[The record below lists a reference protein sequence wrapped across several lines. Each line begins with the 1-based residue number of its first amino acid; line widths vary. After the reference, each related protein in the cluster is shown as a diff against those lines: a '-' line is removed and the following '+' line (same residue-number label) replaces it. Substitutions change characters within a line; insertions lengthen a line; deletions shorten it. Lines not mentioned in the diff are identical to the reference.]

1 MLFFRKRDQNNLKK
15 GKMVLTY
22 RAIPQISPKYP
33 LIKFKKLNSKQRKSK
48 KKTYL
53 CQNSF
58 SERRVSRFSPCC
70 FVAVI
75 KKECIAGIT
84 VEAAFA
90 LPLFLFFCIQ
100 MISVLNMFH
109 LHSSIEAAL
118 HQEVCKAS
126 VETYVYSRISSEESD
141 PENLL
146 KTFLIREKVIN
157 RIGKEYLDHSL
168 IKGGSQGIQLMY
180 VQSDTCQDVVD
191 VALCYRVRP
200 AVDLLGFSGFS
211 MANRCQMKAWT
222 GYCIQEELVN
232 GGTDEEYVYVT
243 ETGTVY
249 HRDRGCSHL
258 QLSIRSVDMTDVAGL
273 RNEGGGKYYPCES
286 CGHDGGETVYITD
299 QGDRYHSS
307 LGCSG
312 LKRTI
317 YTIPLSQVGGR
328 KPCSRCAGT

>member
-15 GKMVLTY
+15 GKMVLTC
-22 RAIPQISPKYP
+22 RAIPQISPEYP
-33 LIKFKKLNSKQRKSK
+33 LIKIKKLNSKQRKSK
-48 KKTYL
+48 KKTNL
-53 CQNSF
+53 CLNSF
-58 SERRVSRFSPCC
+58 FGRRVSRFSSCC
-70 FVAVI
+70 FVSVT
-75 KKECIAGIT
+75 KKEMTASIT
-84 VEAAFA
+84 VEASFA

-100 MISVLNMFH
+100 MISILNLLH

-126 VETYVYSRISSEESD
+126 VEAYAYERIV
-141 PENLL
+141 PGENCLEDLL
-146 KTFLIREKVIN
+146 QNLWIKEKVID
-157 RIGKEYLDHSL
+157 RVGKEYLDHSL
-168 IKGGSQGIQLMY
+168 IQGGSRGVQIAYL
-180 VQSDTCQDVVD
+180 QSDSCQDVVD

-200 AVDLLGFSGFS
+200 AVDLLGFSGFT
-211 MANRCQMKAWT
+211 MVNRCRMKAWT
-222 GYCIQEELVN
+222 GYCMQEETLS
-232 GGTDEEYVYVT
+232 GEDEEEYVYVT

-258 QLSIRSVDMTDVAGL
+258 QLSIRSVDMTDVAVL
-273 RNEGGGKYYPCES
+273 RNESGGKYYPCEN
-286 CGHDGGETVYITD
+286 CGQDGGESVYITD

-328 KPCSRCAGT
+328 KPCSRCAGS

>member
-22 RAIPQISPKYP
+22 RAIPQICPKYP

-48 KKTYL
+48 KKTNL
-53 CQNSF
+53 CLNSF
-58 SERRVSRFSPCC
+58 FGRRVSRFSSYC
-70 FVAVI
+70 FVPVI
-75 KKECIAGIT
+75 KKECAAGIT
-84 VEAAFA
+84 VETSFA

-100 MISVLNMFH
+100 MISVLNLFH

-118 HQEVCKAS
+118 HQEVCRAS
-126 VETYVYSRISSEESD
+126 VEAYVYSRTATEEHVL
-141 PENLL
+141 EE
-146 KTFLIREKVIN
+146 FLQSLWIKEKVIS
-157 RIGKEYLDHSL
+157 RVGKEYLDHSL
-168 IKGGSQGIQLMY
+168 IKGGSQGIQFMY
-180 VQSDTCQDVVD
+180 VKSDTCQDVVD

-200 AVDLLGFSGFS
+200 AVDLLGFSGFT

-222 GYCIQEELVN
+222 GYCIQEERTDGEV
-232 GGTDEEYVYVT
+232 DEEYVYIA

-249 HRDRGCSHL
+249 HKDRGCSHL
-258 QLSIRSVDMTDVAGL
+258 QLSIRSVDMADVAGL
-273 RNEGGGKYYPCES
+273 RNESGGKYYPCES
-286 CGHDGGETVYITD
+286 CGHNGGEIVYVTD

-307 LGCSG
+307 IGCSG